1 MAVDPKKNLENIG
14 FMIYELKNI
23 YALTDDPK
31 IDTVLP
37 DPFTTI
43 EEIASDSSTAT
54 EPEYKRLKDY
64 DGNIKTWLDKIIDF
78 TQAGTGDNNFNYS
91 EIDDVNN
98 EFFENASQSE
108 KDELD
113 SIFSGNL
120 NFSNPTD
127 EETTSIAFRVYE
139 AYQLLKELYDT

>member
-1 MAVDPKKNLENIG
+1 MAVDPKKNLEDIG

-31 IDTVLP
+31 IDITLP

-64 DGNIKTWLDKIIDF
+64 DGNININILSLKHRVGWKPVLTIYDII
-78 TQAGTGDNNFNYS
+78 
-91 EIDDVNN
+91 
-98 EFFENASQSE
+98 
-108 KDELD
+108 
-113 SIFSGNL
+113 IF
-120 NFSNPTD
+120 
-127 EETTSIAFRVYE
+127 
-139 AYQLLKELYDT
+139 

>member
-1 MAVDPKKNLENIG
+1 MAVDPKKNLEDIG

-31 IDTVLP
+31 IDITLP

-64 DGNIKTWLDKIIDF
+64 DGNIKTWLDKIIDL
-78 TQAGTGDNNFNYS
+78 TQTHSPVPYK

-98 EFFENASQSE
+98 EFFENASQNE

-120 NFSNPTD
+120 DFNNPTN
-127 EETTSIAFRVYE
+127 EELQSIAFRVYE